1 MITKTQPSET
11 IYDWASIHPMIEFD
25 WRILNLIPD
34 DWDLTGTAKQFWYNV
49 LSLLLYM
56 ANNLEKTIERMIKTF

>member
-1 MITKTQPSET
+1 MITKPQPSET

-34 DWDLTGTAKQFWYNV
+34 DGIWLA
-49 LSLLLYM
+49 LLNNPDTMSYHCYFM
-56 ANNLEKTIERMIKTF
+56 ANNLEKTIEHIQTF